1 MKRVLDFYAPWC
13 APCKAIEPH
22 LMKVA
27 DSVGIKV
34 EKLNVELKREKFN
47 EFNVRTVP
55 TLILMEG
62 DNETARLT
70 GKVDLEAIKRFLSA
84 DIK

>member
-1 MKRVLDFYAPWC
+1 MKKVLDFYAPWC

-34 EKLNVELKREKFN
+34 EKLNVELKRDVFTQ
-47 EFNVRTVP
+47 FDVRTVP
-55 TLILMEG
+55 TLILME
-62 DNETARLT
+62 DENETARLT

-84 DIK
+84 DS

>member
-1 MKRVLDFYAPWC
+1 MKKVLDFYAPWC

-34 EKLNVELKREKFN
+34 EKLNVELKRDMFDQ
-47 EFNVRTVP
+47 FNVKTVP

-62 DNETARLT
+62 ENETARLT
-70 GKVDLEAIKRFLSA
+70 GKVDLETIKRFLAPSN
-84 DIK
+84 

>member
-34 EKLNVELKREKFN
+34 EKLNVELKRETFN

-62 DNETARLT
+62 ENETARLT
-70 GKVDLEAIKRFLSA
+70 GKVDLDTIKRFLSA
-84 DIK
+84 DN